1 MNIVWPF
8 KTIQTSKE
16 LASIF
21 QPSVIYIGLT
31 PRPRQAYG
39 AWVLSAIV
47 FGLFDS
53 HYQFADCWYQG
64 FSPMKCGHANTVG
77 LSRKKGMNSLKKN
90 SVMKLQIV
98 VILLL
103 WNKQVTALELWLK
116 WYNFQDWWN
125 MVKNLQTCH
134 VNFARQSAD
143 GIVYL

>member
-53 HYQFADCWYQG
+53 HYQLADCGYQG

-77 LSRKKGMNSLKKN
+77 LSRKKGMNSKKKKKQRHETADCGDIAFVEQTGD
-90 SVMKLQIV
+90 SSGT
-98 VILLL
+98 VI
-103 WNKQVTALELWLK
+103 K
-116 WYNFQDWWN
+116 
-125 MVKNLQTCH
+125 MV
-134 VNFARQSAD
+134 
-143 GIVYL
+143 